1 MQKVEQRVLSDHGK
15 QLSVARSRPLVVAV
29 PRDYKGCITRLYIQ
43 VFPPTLV
50 KEDEAL
56 PETADCRM
64 DLTVVLRWGHDGPV
78 VVCNPVLR

>member
-1 MQKVEQRVLSDHGK
+1 MHCTLEQCHVHPDSEL
-15 QLSVARSRPLVVAV
+15 ARA
-29 PRDYKGCITRLYIQ
+29 YYQ

-64 DLTVVLRWGHDGPV
+64 T
-78 VVCNPVLR
+78 